1 MFGTA
6 PLANLGPPPRCRRH
20 TVNGSNRDRE
30 LRDRSGLIGRQPD
43 RPMCSAVDEQLL
55 EHRLVVH
62 DRARQQLVAVVVE
75 DHREVRFPRSEIRT
89 RYVPCAALDS

>member
-1 MFGTA
+1 
-6 PLANLGPPPRCRRH
+6 
-20 TVNGSNRDRE
+20 
-30 LRDRSGLIGRQPD
+30 
-43 RPMCSAVDEQLL
+43 MCSAVDEQLL